1 MGKGIKMGEGMAHFK
16 PLSNSGFPCRNL
28 KLALKPD
35 NVEIELTCLNN
46 L

>member
-1 MGKGIKMGEGMAHFK
+1 MGKGIKMGEGMVHFK
-16 PLSNSGFPCRNL
+16 PLSNSGFPYRNL

>member
-16 PLSNSGFPCRNL
+16 PLFNSDFPCRNL
-28 KLALKPD
+28 KLTLKPD